1 MIMFVRFLYLA
12 LAFPVYA
19 YTATSENIAGGVGRD
34 KVLLDPSEGLDDNWE
49 HLQFGRGK
57 TTYAQTRT
65 HLGTTITATGNHS
78 ASILYKVFEGI
89 DLTCNTLQ
97 WDWFVAEL
105 QETSNLRIKGMD
117 DVGASIMVSF
127 GDSGVFRDKPVPIL
141 KYVWANANHAE
152 NEVIVGPYQTRYIR
166 TIIVRSGP
174 LAQDGLVRERRNL
187 VSDFNNA
194 FGRPPGGKIYAIGL
208 FTDND
213 DTREPVTAHYG
224 PVVLV
229 CDSND
234 S

>member
-1 MIMFVRFLYLA
+1 MTMFARFFCLVLVVA
-12 LAFPVYA
+12 A
-19 YTATSENIAGGVGRD
+19 VGCPSTPEIIPSGADQDR
-34 KVLLDPSEGLDDNWE
+34 VLLDPSEGLDDSWE
-49 HLQFGRGK
+49 HQGLGRGE
-57 TTYAQTRT
+57 TTYTQTMN
-65 HLGTTITATGNHS
+65 HLGATITATGNHS

-89 DLTCNTLQ
+89 DLSCNTLQ
-97 WDWFVAEL
+97 WDWFVEEL

-127 GDSGVFRDKPVPIL
+127 GDPGVFRDKPVPIL
-141 KYVWANANHAE
+141 KYVWANENHEE
-152 NEVIVGPYQTRYIR
+152 NDIITGPYQTRYVR

-174 LAQDGLVRERRNL
+174 LTQDALVRERRNL
-187 VSDFNNA
+187 VTDFNNA

>member
-1 MIMFVRFLYLA
+1 MTLLVRYLYLA
-12 LAFPVYA
+12 LVFPMAA
-19 YTATSENIAGGVGRD
+19 YTAIPEDISGGAGQD
-34 KVLLDPSEGLDDNWE
+34 KVLLDPSKGLDDNWE

-57 TTYAQTRT
+57 TTYAQTMT
-65 HLGTTITATGNHS
+65 HLGATITATGNHS

-105 QETSNLRIKGMD
+105 QESSNLRIKGID

-127 GDSGVFRDKPVPIL
+127 GDPGVFRDKPVPIL

-152 NEVIVGPYQTRYIR
+152 NEIIVGPYQSRYIR
-166 TIIVRSGP
+166 TIIVRSGSP
-174 LAQDGLVRERRNL
+174 VEDGLVRERRNL
-187 VSDFNNA
+187 ISDFNKA
-194 FGRPPGGKIYAIGL
+194 FGRPPGDKIYAIGL

-224 PVVLV
+224 PVVLI
-229 CDSND
+229 CDGNSN
-234 S
+234 